1 MIDLRWQLPEAP
13 LRASVVTAKA
23 LGLVAVVVLA
33 SIVRAGLQLGQL
45 YPLKASAVFAGAML
59 IAIGFV
65 REHHRFACFGPANE
79 MTTARVMFVALV
91 VSFIGEPTLPVV
103 AASAAI
109 ATLGI
114 TVLDAADGWLARRS
128 GMQSDFGAR
137 FDMETDA
144 LLIMALAI
152 LAWQYGKAGPWV
164 LISGLL
170 RYLFVAAGWVLPW
183 MREPLFPSVRR
194 KAICVVQTAGL
205 ILTILPPIVPPASE
219 WLAAVS
225 LAALVYSFLVDTLW
239 LWRRAPASG
248 A

>member
-1 MIDLRWQLPEAP
+1 MTAAFIVK
-13 LRASVVTAKA
+13 ASVVLAA
-23 LGLVAVVVLA
+23 IVLLA
-33 SIVRAGLQLGQL
+33 RRSARA
-45 YPLKASAVFAGAML
+45 
-59 IAIGFV
+59 
-65 REHHRFACFGPANE
+65 HHPFPRFGPANQVT
-79 MTTARVMFVALV
+79 MVRAVLAAIVAGL
-91 VSFIGEPTLPVV
+91 IGEPSLPSAGWIGAGAAVV
-103 AASAAI
+103 A
-109 ATLGI
+109 
-114 TVLDAADGWLARRS
+114 TVLDGVDGWLARRT
-128 GMQSDFGAR
+128 GMASAFGAR

-144 LLIMALAI
+144 LLIQVLAI
-152 LAWQYGKAGPWV
+152 LAWQYSKAGPWV

-194 KAICVVQTAGL
+194 KAICVVQTVGL

-239 LWRRAPASG
+239 LWRRAPASP

>member
-1 MIDLRWQLPEAP
+1 VTAAFIVK
-13 LRASVVTAKA
+13 ASVVLAA
-23 LGLVAVVVLA
+23 IVLLA
-33 SIVRAGLQLGQL
+33 HRAR
-45 YPLKASAVFAGAML
+45 A
-59 IAIGFV
+59 
-65 REHHRFACFGPANE
+65 HHPFPRFGPANQVT
-79 MTTARVMFVALV
+79 MVRAFLAAIVAG
-91 VSFIGEPTLPVV
+91 FIGEPSLPSAVWIV
-103 AASAAI
+103 AGAA
-109 ATLGI
+109 AVA
-114 TVLDAADGWLARRS
+114 TVLDGVDGWVARRT
-128 GMQSDFGAR
+128 GMASAFGAR

-144 LLIMALAI
+144 LLIQVLAI

-194 KAICVVQTAGL
+194 KGICVVQTAGL

-239 LWRRAPASG
+239 LWRRAPASP

>member
-1 MIDLRWQLPEAP
+1 VSAAFIIK
-13 LRASVVTAKA
+13 ASVVLAA
-23 LGLVAVVVLA
+23 IVLLA
-33 SIVRAGLQLGQL
+33 CR
-45 YPLKASAVFAGAML
+45 SAHA
-59 IAIGFV
+59 
-65 REHHRFACFGPANE
+65 HHPFPRFGPANQVT
-79 MTTARVMFVALV
+79 MVRAFLVAIV
-91 VSFIGEPTLPVV
+91 AGFIGEPSLPTAGWIVAGAAVV
-103 AASAAI
+103 A
-109 ATLGI
+109 
-114 TVLDAADGWLARRS
+114 TVLDGVDGWLARRT
-128 GMQSDFGAR
+128 GMASAFGAR

-144 LLIMALAI
+144 LLIQVLAI

-239 LWRRAPASG
+239 LWRHARVSSA
-248 A
+248 

>member
-1 MIDLRWQLPEAP
+1 MV
-13 LRASVVTAKA
+13 RA
-23 LGLVAVVVLA
+23 VLA
-33 SIVRAGLQLGQL
+33 AIVAGL
-45 YPLKASAVFAGAML
+45 
-59 IAIGFV
+59 
-65 REHHRFACFGPANE
+65 
-79 MTTARVMFVALV
+79 
-91 VSFIGEPTLPVV
+91 IGEPSLPSAGWIGAGAAVV
-103 AASAAI
+103 A
-109 ATLGI
+109 
-114 TVLDAADGWLARRS
+114 TVLDGVDGWLARRT
-128 GMQSDFGAR
+128 GMASAFGAR

-144 LLIMALAI
+144 LVIQVLAI
-152 LAWQYGKAGPWV
+152 LAVQYGKAGPWV

-183 MREPLFPSVRR
+183 MREPLLPSVRR
-194 KAICVVQTAGL
+194 KAICVVQTVGL